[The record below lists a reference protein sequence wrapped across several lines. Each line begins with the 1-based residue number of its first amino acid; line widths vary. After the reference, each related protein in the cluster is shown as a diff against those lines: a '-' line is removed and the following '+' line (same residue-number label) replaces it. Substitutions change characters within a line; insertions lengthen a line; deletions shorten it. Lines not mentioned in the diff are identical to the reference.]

1 MKVLRWTIVSALSGQ
16 VTTHRQIPTFCHS
29 YLSRRE
35 LYDQTGSLQDS
46 EELAGEQSE
55 ELYNY
60 YRGIYRKVGCCTG
73 CVAVHAQF
81 SAGA

>member
-1 MKVLRWTIVSALSGQ
+1 M
-16 VTTHRQIPTFCHS
+16 TTHRQILICCPACR
-29 YLSRRE
+29 SRRE

-60 YRGIYRKVGCCTG
+60 YRGIYKKVGLLPG
-73 CVAVHAQF
+73 CVSLRA
-81 SAGA
+81 